1 MPLTFRLG
9 AFGALL
15 PFALF
20 LGGVTALA
28 LAGAPDERGFWPV
41 LLGALIAGLLLA
53 KDRARYAEAMLDGMS
68 QRIVMIMLCAWLFAG
83 VLGTLLA
90 ASGFVSALAWIAQSL
105 SLIGGGYVAAAFL
118 ACALISTAT
127 GTSFGTILV
136 AGPLLYPAGGAAGA
150 DPAVLMGAIL
160 AGATFGDSVS
170 PVSDTTIASSGT
182 QEAEIGETVRQRLR
196 YAIPAGLVALVA
208 SAYAGGAVGA
218 EAAARVVDA
227 VGTDGTAIDGRP
239 LPLVMLAVPVVVIGM
254 LLAKRH
260 LIEALLIGIVV
271 AVGTGLAFG
280 LIAPGALIRVEAGA
294 LGASGLIVDG
304 LQRAV
309 GVSVFTLLLMA
320 LVGTIQATDLLSRLV
335 AAAEGRA
342 RSARGAEWWIVG
354 VVSGAVLLTTHSV
367 VAVLV
372 SGPFAKETGER
383 FGLSRYRRAN
393 LLDLTVCTWPFLLPW
408 FLPPI
413 LAAGTTREAAALG
426 MPALAPLTIGLHNTY
441 AWALVAVVLIA
452 VTTGYGRVPTAAES
466 VPPGGR
472 PA

>member
-1 MPLTFRLG
+1 MPLTFRFG

-90 ASGFVSALAWIAQSL
+90 ASGFVSALAWVARSL
-105 SLIGGGYVAAAFL
+105 SLSGGGYVAAAFL
-118 ACALISTAT
+118 ACALVSTAT

-136 AGPLLYPAGGAAGA
+136 AGPLLYPAGGAADA

-160 AGATFGDSVS
+160 AGATFGDSIS

-182 QEAEIGETVRQRLR
+182 QEAEIGTTVRQRMK
-196 YAIPAGLVALVA
+196 YAVPAGLAALVA
-208 SAYAGGAVGA
+208 STLLGGGATATATTTSTATVA
-218 EAAARVVDA
+218 TAAAV
-227 VGTDGTAIDGRP
+227 VGTP
-239 LPLVMLAVPVVVIGM
+239 LPLVMLAVPIVVIGL

-271 AVGTGLAFG
+271 AAGAGLAFG
-280 LIAPGALIRVEAGA
+280 LIAPGALIRVESGA

-320 LVGTIQATDLLSRLV
+320 LVGTIQATDLLERLV
-335 AAAEGRA
+335 RAAEGRA

-354 VVSGAVLLTTHSV
+354 VVSGAVLLSTHSV

-372 SGPFAKETGER
+372 AGPFAKKTGVR

-413 LAAGTTREAAALG
+413 LAAGTTRDAGALG
-426 MPALAPLTIGLHNTY
+426 MPALAPLTIGMHNTY
-441 AWALVAVVLIA
+441 AWALVAMVLVA
-452 VTTGYGRVPTAAES
+452 VFTGYGRILTPREPSA
-466 VPPGGR
+466 
-472 PA
+472 